1 MGKSS
6 RALHSC
12 DTDLMPVKVPNI
24 AGAADPKAV
33 NVHLST
39 GQGMDITWKDG
50 HQSHYTFQYL
60 RDACPCAM
68 CDQERVKSDREP
80 GEPEKP
86 KPGALPMFKAAPKPD
101 TASGVGK
108 YAIQFH
114 WNDGHEHGIY
124 SWDFLRAFC
133 PCAQC
138 AELRKAAKKPGE
150 GVTRTTP
157 H

>member
-1 MGKSS
+1 
-6 RALHSC
+6 
-12 DTDLMPVKVPNI
+12 MPVRVPNI

-80 GEPEKP
+80 GEGAKP
-86 KPGALPMFKAAPKPD
+86 QPGALPMFKAAPKPD

-133 PCAQC
+133 PCTEC
-138 AELRKAAKKPGE
+138 AELRKTAKQPGE

>member
-1 MGKSS
+1 
-6 RALHSC
+6 
-12 DTDLMPVKVPNI
+12 MPVKVAQV
-24 AGAADPKAV
+24 AGATDPKAV

-39 GQGMDITWKDG
+39 GQGVDITWKDG
-50 HQSHYTFQYL
+50 HQSHYSFQYL
-60 RDACPCAM
+60 RDACPCAL
-68 CDQERVKSDREP
+68 CDQDRVKNDREP

-86 KPGALPMFKAAPKPD
+86 KPAALPMYKPVPKPVS
-101 TASGVGK
+101 ASGVGK
-108 YAIQFH
+108 YAIQFT

-133 PCAQC
+133 PCAEC
-138 AELRKAAKKPGE
+138 AELRKAAKQPGE

>member
-1 MGKSS
+1 
-6 RALHSC
+6 
-12 DTDLMPVKVPNI
+12 MPVRVPNI
-24 AGAADPKAV
+24 TGASDPKAV
-33 NVHLST
+33 NVHLTT

-50 HQSHYTFQYL
+50 HQSHYSFPYL

-68 CDQERVKSDREP
+68 CDQERVKSGREP
-80 GEPEKP
+80 GDPP
-86 KPGALPMFKAAPKPD
+86 KQQPGALPMFKPAPKPVS
-101 TASGVGK
+101 ASGVGK
-108 YAIQFH
+108 YAIQFT

-133 PCAQC
+133 PCEEC
-138 AELRKAAKKPGE
+138 GERRKAAKKPGE

>member
-1 MGKSS
+1 
-6 RALHSC
+6 
-12 DTDLMPVKVPNI
+12 MPVKAPQ
-24 AGAADPKAV
+24 APGATDPKIV
-33 NVHLST
+33 NVHLTT
-39 GQGMDITWKDG
+39 GQGMDIAWKDG
-50 HQSHYTFQYL
+50 HHSHYSFQYL

-68 CDQERVKSDREP
+68 CDQERAKANREP
-80 GEPEKP
+80 GETVPP
-86 KPGALPMFKAAPKPD
+86 KPGALPMFKAAPKPVS
-101 TASGVGK
+101 AGGVGK

-133 PCAQC
+133 PCAEC
-138 AELRKAAKKPGE
+138 SEARKSAKKPGE

>member
-1 MGKSS
+1 MSV
-6 RALHSC
+6 R
-12 DTDLMPVKVPNI
+12 VPNI
-24 AGAADPKAV
+24 TGAADPKAV

-50 HQSHYTFQYL
+50 HQSHYSFQYL

-86 KPGALPMFKAAPKPD
+86 KPGALPMFKAAAKPV

-133 PCAQC
+133 PCAEC

>member
-1 MGKSS
+1 
-6 RALHSC
+6 
-12 DTDLMPVKVPNI
+12 MPVKVPNI

-68 CDQERVKSDREP
+68 CDQERLKSDREP
-80 GEPEKP
+80 GEGEKP
-86 KPGALPMFKAAPKPD
+86 QPGALPMFKAAPKPE

-133 PCAQC
+133 PCAEC
-138 AELRKAAKKPGE
+138 AELRKAARQPGE

>member
-1 MGKSS
+1 
-6 RALHSC
+6 
-12 DTDLMPVKVPNI
+12 MPVKAPRI
-24 AGAADPKAV
+24 PGATDPKAV

-50 HQSHYTFQYL
+50 HQSHYSFQYL
-60 RDACPCAM
+60 RDACPCAL
-68 CDQERVKSDREP
+68 CDQERVKANREP
-80 GEPEKP
+80 GEGVKQQ
-86 KPGALPMFKAAPKPD
+86 PGALPMFKPAIKPVV
-101 TASGVGK
+101 ASGVGK
-108 YAIQFH
+108 YAIQFS

-133 PCAQC
+133 PCNEC
-138 AELRKAAKKPGE
+138 AEIRKTAKQPGE

>member
-1 MGKSS
+1 
-6 RALHSC
+6 
-12 DTDLMPVKVPNI
+12 MPI
-24 AGAADPKAV
+24 APLKNPLATDPKAV

-50 HQSHYTFQYL
+50 HQSHYSFAYL

-68 CDQERVKSDREP
+68 CDQERVKDHREP
-80 GEPEKP
+80 GESVNAQ
-86 KPGALPMFKAAPKPD
+86 PGALPMFKPAMKATEAA
-101 TASGVGK
+101 GVGK
-108 YAIQFH
+108 YAIRFT

-133 PCAQC
+133 PCSECTEA
-138 AELRKAAKKPGE
+138 RKAAKKPGE

>member
-1 MGKSS
+1 
-6 RALHSC
+6 
-12 DTDLMPVKVPNI
+12 MPVKVPNI

-80 GEPEKP
+80 GEAEKP
-86 KPGALPMFKAAPKPD
+86 KPGALPMFKAAPKPLS
-101 TASGVGK
+101 ASGVGK

-133 PCAQC
+133 PCSEC
-138 AELRKAAKKPGE
+138 ADLRKAAKQPGE

>member
-1 MGKSS
+1 
-6 RALHSC
+6 
-12 DTDLMPVKVPNI
+12 MPVRIPNI
-24 AGAADPKAV
+24 AGASDPKAV

-68 CDQERVKSDREP
+68 CDQERVKTDREP

-133 PCAQC
+133 PCAEC

>member
-1 MGKSS
+1 
-6 RALHSC
+6 
-12 DTDLMPVKVPNI
+12 MPVRIPNI
-24 AGAADPKAV
+24 AGASDPKAV

-68 CDQERVKSDREP
+68 CDQERVKTNREP
-80 GEPEKP
+80 GEGEKAQ
-86 KPGALPMFKAAPKPD
+86 PGALPMFKAAPKPD

-133 PCAQC
+133 PCAEC
-138 AELRKAAKKPGE
+138 AELRKAAKKPGD